1 MYKNSLRSLLLEVVI
16 FNYANKR
23 SCLKK
28 GLKENQVVMSVNLY
42 VFLNSLLTKRV
53 CIFTNIF
60 NYSVTYV

>member
-1 MYKNSLRSLLLEVVI
+1 MY
-16 FNYANKR
+16 
-23 SCLKK
+23 KK
-28 GLKENQVVMSVNLY
+28 GLKENQVVMSANLY